1 MKKTLLL
8 TILILTLGCI
18 NRVEAQFS
26 AGVLGGI
33 NYSDLKLDGETDN
46 SFLWGAGLL
55 LQYQITD
62 NFAVVAQPMYVRKGA
77 GIQADNNT
85 PRLDASLSFIETP
98 VMLKY
103 EFGESQKLYLLAG
116 PVFSYL
122 LTSELEAKVNTFTL
136 KADTKDLTEKFEIG
150 LTAGGGFSLPV
161 SFGQIF
167 LEGRYTYGF
176 TNLAK
181 TGTFT
186 ASAGPVSTQGA
197 LDENESKYQTIG
209 IQVLI
214 GAAIPL

>member
-1 MKKTLLL
+1 MKRTLLL

-18 NRVEAQFS
+18 NKVDAQFS
-26 AGVLGGI
+26 AGLLGGM

-46 SFLWGAGLL
+46 SFLWGAGFV
-55 LQYQITD
+55 LQYQLSE
-62 NFAVVAQPMYVRKGA
+62 NFSLVAEPMYVRKGA
-77 GIQADNNT
+77 GIQPDNNT

-116 PVFSYL
+116 PVFGYL
-122 LTSELEAKVNTFTL
+122 LTSKLEAKVNTFTL
-136 KADTKDLTEKFEIG
+136 KADTKHITEKLEIG
-150 LTAGGGFSLPV
+150 LTTGGGFSVPV
-161 SFGQIF
+161 SFGTIF